1 MVLGRLFRSGDHS
14 EANALDQ
21 AVVAKLGLA
30 AIADLRSKME
40 REESPNLLPEEFK
53 GKVYIN
59 RGDTQVSTPHLVGSE
74 DGQSPSQAEVRE
86 RYITIYRGF
95 PVTESIVGSLKA
107 YFSSVLETDGAVLV
121 HCLAGKDRTG
131 IAVAL
136 LQRLLGVS
144 LKDVMDDYVSTNS
157 SGDVEA
163 RINAQAG
170 YMLKHN
176 PNLTADAIKALLSV
190 EPGYLLSFFDAI
202 ESTHGS
208 VSDYANN
215 TLGVSLSDQA
225 ELRAK
230 FITKR

>member
-1 MVLGRLFRSGDHS
+1 
-14 EANALDQ
+14 
-21 AVVAKLGLA
+21 
-30 AIADLRSKME
+30 
-40 REESPNLLPEEFK
+40 
-53 GKVYIN
+53 
-59 RGDTQVSTPHLVGSE
+59 
-74 DGQSPSQAEVRE
+74 
-86 RYITIYRGF
+86 
-95 PVTESIVGSLKA
+95 
-107 YFSSVLETDGAVLV
+107 
-121 HCLAGKDRTG
+121 
-131 IAVAL
+131 
-136 LQRLLGVS
+136 
-144 LKDVMDDYVSTNS
+144 MDDYVSTNS